1 MRHGESLKRNQ
12 ITSKEKKMT
21 FKGRTR
27 NKTFRAF
34 CENDKAYKELKAMG
48 LLEAVKHTRDAMYF
62 GGKLAFADNIYVKGY
77 AAHVRGEAPINIH
90 LLKDWASFA
99 GKNANIDAIVD
110 YWTSYDGDKSEE
122 HKAALKEFLLKPEA

>member
-48 LLEAVKHTRDAMYF
+48 LLEAVKHTSYAKYF
-62 GGKLAFADNIYVKGY
+62 GGKLAFDSSMYTGPVASHLLGK
-77 AAHVRGEAPINIH
+77 AAINIH
-90 LLKDWASFA
+90 LLKSWAFLA
-99 GKNANIDAIVD
+99 GNDANIDAIVD